1 MGERSLSLRSQ
12 VDKWF
17 HPASL
22 VSIKRTPIHSGRVLR
37 CVRVESRAER
47 IIFFFKHGD
56 GVWRVYPP
64 EPGDS
69 PDWPCYQISM

>member
-1 MGERSLSLRSQ
+1 MDGSSLSLRSL

-22 VSIKRTPIHSGRVLR
+22 VSIKRTTIHSGRALR
-37 CVRVESRAER
+37 CVRVESRTAR

-64 EPGDS
+64 EHRDLPE
-69 PDWPCYQISM
+69 WTHYHTSM